1 MSSPLYRHTLIYMF
15 GRIGPALLN
24 LVATAIFTRLA
35 APGDYAALVLS
46 VAAAQL
52 GSAGLF
58 QWLRMSVLRYAVGD
72 DAPKVIG
79 TITRLYLAQ
88 GLVCTLLMVALCFL
102 LPAFGLPWIV
112 AITCGVMTLAQSW
125 FDFTQELQR
134 AALQPV
140 RYSLSFAVRA
150 LLALA
155 LGSAGIYLTGSGFV
169 LVLCVALAYFL
180 APIPFMGAM
189 FGRPDFSRDPDLTR
203 RIVRYGLPLGLAL
216 MLNNLG
222 VTADRFIVAY
232 LLGAEAAGLY
242 GPTVELGRQSIFTLL
257 QSVTL
262 ACYPLAIRALKN
274 HGTQAAVEQMAKNF
288 GFLMVIALPAAAGL
302 AVMRVEIAQIMLG
315 PLFRDTAAD
324 LFPLV
329 AVSTLLLSLNTF
341 YFIQG
346 NQLGENT
353 GGQATVAAIA
363 AAATLVLNF
372 LLIPAMGLK
381 GAAIAAVLSQSI
393 SLVAS
398 IIISR
403 RSFPLPMPPA
413 HVLRPAAATA
423 IMTLAILAA
432 QHAWPGMNLI
442 RTLGLFCV
450 AGLAY
455 GAGVLLTDAG
465 DMRRL
470 FFNAVKYKKGLLS

>member
-1 MSSPLYRHTLIYMF
+1 MSAPLYKHTLIYLF

-35 APGDYAALVLS
+35 PPSEYAALVLS

-58 QWLRMSVLRYAVGD
+58 QWLRMSVLRYAVGE

-79 TITRLYLAQ
+79 TITRLYLLQ
-88 GLVCTLLMVALCFL
+88 GLVCTILMGLLCFI
-102 LPAFGLPWIV
+102 LPVFGLPWIV

-150 LLALA
+150 LLAILI
-155 LGSAGIYLTGSGFV
+155 GSAGIYLTGSGFV
-169 LVLCVALAYFL
+169 LVLCVALGYFL

-189 FGRPDFSRDPDLTR
+189 FGRPDFSRDPELTR
-203 RIVRYGLPLGLAL
+203 RLVRYGLPLGAAL
-216 MLNNLG
+216 MLNNIG
-222 VTADRFIVAY
+222 VMADRFIVAY

-242 GPTVELGRQSIFTLL
+242 GPTVELGRQSIFTLM

-262 ACYPLAIRALKN
+262 ACYPLAIRALKQ
-274 HGTQAAVEQMAKNF
+274 HGQQAAIDQMAKNF

-302 AVMRVEIAQIMLG
+302 AVMRAEIAQIMLG
-315 PLFRDTAAD
+315 PLFRDTAEQ

-329 AVSTLLLSLNTF
+329 ALSTLLLSLNTF

-353 GGQATVAAIA
+353 GGQARVAAIA
-363 AAATLVLNF
+363 AAATLILNF

-381 GAAIAAVLSQSI
+381 GAAFAAVLSQTI
-393 SLVAS
+393 SLIAS

-403 RSFPLPMPPA
+403 RSFPLPVPPA
-413 HVLRPAAATA
+413 HVLRPAVATA
-423 IMTLAILAA
+423 LMVGAIMAG
-432 QHAWPGMNLI
+432 QHLVPGMNLA
-442 RTLGLFCV
+442 RTIALFCI

-455 GAGVLLTDAG
+455 AAGVLLTDAG
-465 DMRRL
+465 DMRQL
-470 FFNAVKYKKGLLS
+470 VLKAIKFKKGLMS